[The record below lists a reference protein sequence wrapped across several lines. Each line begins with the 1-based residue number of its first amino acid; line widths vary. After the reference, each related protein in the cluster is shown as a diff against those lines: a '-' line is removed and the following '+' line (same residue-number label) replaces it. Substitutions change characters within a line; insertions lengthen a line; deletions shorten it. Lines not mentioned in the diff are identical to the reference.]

1 MNERA
6 VYGEIFRRGMVS
18 RPELAVATGL
28 SKPTISVALSNLER
42 AGLLRSV
49 GLRAGVAGRSALLY
63 EVRPE
68 AGWVL
73 AVDIGRAYV
82 RLALADLVG
91 RIVARRQAPSRSARA
106 SDLIA
111 QLTKLADEVAAEA
124 EVSREE
130 ITLAVF
136 GTPGV
141 HDREHGRLQLAPN
154 LPGWNRVGAVQ
165 RFAEVA
171 GPHFVLEND
180 TDLAAMAEAA
190 YGLGIGVSHFAYIS
204 LGTGTG
210 MGIMIDGRLYRGFQ
224 GAAGEISYLPIS
236 AGDPVPNEPE
246 SRRRGMFE
254 SLAAADAIVAAAR
267 RLGMT
272 HATTAKE
279 VLDAARTGDRVA
291 QRVVSDQVEY
301 VAHAIAS
308 VSAVLDP
315 ELVVL
320 GGGIGAHAVDLL
332 VGPVIERL
340 RSMLALRP
348 PRIEVSTLG
357 TDGVLLGALAV
368 GLTEARDL
376 VFDRAVA
383 RSTLG

>member
-18 RPELAVATGL
+18 RPELAMATGL
-28 SKPTISVALSNLER
+28 SKPTISVALGNLER
-42 AGLLRSV
+42 EGLLRSV
-49 GLRAGVAGRSALLY
+49 GLRAGGAGRSAVLY
-63 EVRPE
+63 EVRPD

-91 RIVARRQAPSRSARA
+91 RIVARRQAPSRSSRA
-106 SDLIA
+106 GDLIA
-111 QLTKLADEVAAEA
+111 QLTKLADEVVTEA
-124 EVSREE
+124 GVGRQE

-141 HDREHGRLQLAPN
+141 HDRENGRLQLAPN
-154 LPGWNRVGAVQ
+154 LPGWNRAGAVQ

-171 GPHFVLEND
+171 GPEFVVEND
-180 TDLAAMAEAA
+180 SDLAAMAEAA
-190 YGLGIGVSHFAYIS
+190 YGLGVGVSHFAYVS

-224 GAAGEISYLPIS
+224 GAAGEISYLPIG
-236 AGDPVPNEPE
+236 AGDPVLNEPE

-254 SLAAADAIVAAAR
+254 SVAAADGIVAAAR

-279 VLDAARTGDRVA
+279 VLDAARAGDRIA
-291 QRVVSDQVEY
+291 QRVVTMQVEY
-301 VAHAIAS
+301 VANAIAS

-368 GLTEARDL
+368 GLSAARDL

-383 RSTLG
+383 GATLG